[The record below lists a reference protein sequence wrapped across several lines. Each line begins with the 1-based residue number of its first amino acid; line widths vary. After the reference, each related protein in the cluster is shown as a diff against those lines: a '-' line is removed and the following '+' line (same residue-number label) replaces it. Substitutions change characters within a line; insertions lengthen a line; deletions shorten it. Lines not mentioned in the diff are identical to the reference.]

1 MLVHPSTTNT
11 PYRKQ
16 ASQLLSRV
24 LDVVTPR
31 EAKFDQ
37 VFQVSRKWNRRYVD
51 EDEDEDEEDCELD
64 REGLM
69 SQVECIWDIVEFG
82 FFKSEG
88 GWVDLLNLII
98 RVLKID
104 FDGCKTGT
112 PFALNDAFLM
122 VAGLTAIEKTIVY
135 TWLRDS

>member
-11 PYRKQ
+11 PYHKQ

-24 LDVVTPR
+24 LDVATPR

-37 VFQVSRKWNRRYVD
+37 VFQVSRKRKWREINEDDD
-51 EDEDEDEEDCELD
+51 EEDEDEEACELD

-69 SQVECIWDIVEFG
+69 SQVKCIWDIVEFG

-88 GWVDLLNLII
+88 GWVDLLNLMV
-98 RVLKID
+98 RVLKND
-104 FDGCKTGT
+104 FDRYKTGIT
-112 PFALNDAFLM
+112 FLL
-122 VAGLTAIEKTIVY
+122 VTHY
-135 TWLRDS
+135 